1 MKYKELPE
9 SHYFTETD
17 LKKILLEI
25 LDEKQHP
32 LILTLKRKTV
42 IKEIINN
49 KEKIIGKYLTEE
61 QIKYLQK
68 KKEKNR
74 EPKYLRPKDIE
85 LIKEYFVKNK
95 NSSIKRMQ
103 HDMINVF
110 LGVGL
115 RVQELCD
122 FEPGW
127 VDTDNLRIKILGKGK
142 KWRWTHVS
150 KNMINLLLKI
160 ETEYVVYQ
168 NDMFKNS
175 YGMDYTPMFV
185 NLKGKP
191 FTPRHIQKFMETISR
206 NVDGLSH
213 KLHPHLLRHTYAVS
227 KIMNN
232 PRLSIEELKQ
242 DMGHEDINTTA
253 GYFALT
259 ETERIKMA
267 KKREE
272 NVISEVRSMDKFCI
286 FCGNGLQKEAMF
298 CSGCGKKQ

>member
-1 MKYKELPE
+1 MDHKEVPS

-17 LKKILLEI
+17 LKKILLEV
-25 LDEKQHP
+25 LDVKQHP
-32 LILTLKRKTV
+32 LVLTLKRRAV
-42 IKEIINN
+42 IKEIVNN
-49 KEKIIGKYLTEE
+49 KEKIIGKFLTEE
-61 QIKYLQK
+61 QVKYLQK

-74 EPKYLRPKDIE
+74 EPEYLRPEDVEAIKSYFSRNKD
-85 LIKEYFVKNK
+85 
-95 NSSIKRMQ
+95 SSIKRMQ
-103 HDMINVF
+103 HDMIKVF

-122 FEPGW
+122 LEPGW
-127 VDTDNLRIKILGKGK
+127 VDADNSRVKVLGKGK

-150 KNMINLLLKI
+150 EDMVNLLLGV
-160 ETEYVVYQ
+160 ETKYAVHQ

-175 YGMDYTPMFV
+175 YGKSYRPMFV

-206 NVDGLSH
+206 NVELSH

-227 KIMNN
+227 RIMNE

-253 GYFALT
+253 GYFALN
-259 ETERIKMA
+259 EAERIKMA
-267 KKREE
+267 KNRDIPGVKGG
-272 NVISEVRSMDKFCI
+272 KFCVN
-286 FCGNGLQKEAMF
+286 CGNGLSNEALF